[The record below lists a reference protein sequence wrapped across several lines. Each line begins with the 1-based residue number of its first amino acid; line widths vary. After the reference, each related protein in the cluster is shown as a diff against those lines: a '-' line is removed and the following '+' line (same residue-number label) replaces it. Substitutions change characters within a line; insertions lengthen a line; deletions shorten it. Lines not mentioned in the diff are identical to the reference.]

1 LDEGSSKGLLRWL
14 RKVFRRVSE
23 ISEPEELEREI
34 QELIT
39 EGELRGVI
47 SEDEGEMIQRIFS
60 FRDTTAREIMV
71 PRTDV
76 TAVRADTKLRQ
87 VIEIIVESGH
97 SRIPVFEETLDN
109 ITGIIHAKDLLRYW
123 GQEDIEAREL
133 IKPPYY
139 IPETKKISAVL
150 AELKHRKSHLAVVVD
165 EYGGTAGIL
174 TLEDIIEEIIGDI
187 MDEYDR
193 EQDWISEAND
203 GSIVVDARLD
213 VEDLE
218 RYMGV
223 NLPEGRFESV
233 GGFIISLLGRV
244 PKKGEKIHY
253 NDIEMEIVEAT
264 DRKIVKV
271 KIRRLQEKLS
281 EEGS

>member
-1 LDEGSSKGLLRWL
+1 MDEGSSKGLLRWL